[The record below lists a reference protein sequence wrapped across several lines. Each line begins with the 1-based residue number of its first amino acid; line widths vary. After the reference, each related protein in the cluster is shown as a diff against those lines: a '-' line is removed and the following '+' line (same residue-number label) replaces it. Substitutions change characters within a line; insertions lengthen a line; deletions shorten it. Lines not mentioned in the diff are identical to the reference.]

1 MSCKINRNVE
11 GTCFM
16 TSHAHGSLL
25 AAVSLGALTLGVGS
39 PAHSQIAPSAITEG
53 PAETI
58 VVTGTR
64 TQRRVENAPVRTD
77 ILSERAIERT
87 GARSL
92 ADALDYLPGAYSE
105 NNCQNCNT
113 VEIKLLGLGS
123 AYSAILLDSRP
134 LISTLGEVYGL
145 DQFAPIAVERIE
157 VVKGGAGALYGADAV
172 AGVINVIPHR
182 PHENALKATGDVD
195 VIDGE
200 PQFVAGL
207 LGERIW
213 DGGSVLL
220 TAQHN
225 RLNPV
230 DLNGDGFTELG
241 DRIFWQGGGILRFTP
256 TETDTISFDASI
268 LSEERRGGD
277 SLDRPPHEAQI
288 AEAIDSTFAVAGAR
302 WERRLGETGRFMAQ
316 AAFARAERD
325 SYYGGVGDT
334 ALPGTPGFDA
344 VAYAAAVEDAKRLY
358 GTTLNDVRFLE
369 AQLDWTLGAHAMTAG
384 VQWKRETIDD
394 RNVDLSGALI
404 SVLQDSDVKDLG
416 VYLQDEWSVSGAV
429 TLLAGVRIDDNSLLE
444 EAVVSPRVGLLW
456 RPTETLTV
464 RANVSTGFRAPEA
477 FSEDFHVDTLGAEPV
492 RVINAPGLAAEKART
507 VALGFDYAPA
517 PGLRFDAQVYSTE
530 LSDSFVVGAVEQLGD
545 GSLVQVRRNGS
556 GATVS
561 GAEAG
566 VQWRV
571 GNGLTLQAGAAY
583 VDATFDRPETVFGDE
598 GAGDAVAITRFLKT
612 PSWTG
617 VLSAVWEPVEGWE
630 LAGSVRHI
638 GRMDALNN
646 NTGVVTRTDPFWVVD
661 LIGSRELAIGD
672 RPARFRV
679 GVKNLLDEYQSDLET
694 GPGRDSDY
702 VYGPRAPRTFT
713 AGFSFGF

>member
-1 MSCKINRNVE
+1 
-11 GTCFM
+11 
-16 TSHAHGSLL
+16 
-25 AAVSLGALTLGVGS
+25 
-39 PAHSQIAPSAITEG
+39 
-53 PAETI
+53 
-58 VVTGTR
+58 VTGTR
-64 TQRRVENAPVRTD
+64 TQRRVESAPIRTD

-157 VVKGGAGALYGADAV
+157 VVKGGAGALYGPDAV

-182 PHENALKATGDVD
+182 PHENAIKATSD
-195 VIDGE
+195 IDIIEGE
-200 PQFVAGL
+200 LQFVGGL

-213 DGGSVLL
+213 TGGSALVTL
-220 TAQHN
+220 QHN

-241 DRIFWQGGGILRFTP
+241 DRAFWQGGAIVRFTP
-256 TETDTISFDASI
+256 TEADTITLDASL

-302 WERRLGETGRFMAQ
+302 WERQLGTGGRFMTQ
-316 AAFARAERD
+316 AAFAGAERE
-325 SYYGGVGDT
+325 SYYGGVGDV
-334 ALPGTPGFDA
+334 ALPGTLGFDA
-344 VAYAAAVEDAKRLY
+344 TAYGAAVADSRHLY
-358 GTTLNDVRFLE
+358 GTTLNDVLFAE
-369 AQLDWTLGAHAMTAG
+369 AQLDWTFGAHALTG
-384 VQWKRETIDD
+384 GLQWKRETIDD

-404 SVLQDSDVKDLG
+404 SVLQDSEVTDLG
-416 VYLQDEWSVSGAV
+416 LYLQDEWTISQLV
-429 TLLAGVRIDDNSLLE
+429 TLLAGVRVDDNSLLDDP
-444 EAVVSPRVGLLW
+444 VVSPRLGLLW
-456 RPTETLTV
+456 RPADTLTV

-492 RVINAPGLAAEKART
+492 RVVNATGLAAEEART
-507 VALGFDYAPA
+507 FALGFDFVPSSS
-517 PGLRFDAQVYSTE
+517 LRMDAQIYSTE
-530 LSDSFVVGAVEQLGD
+530 LADSFVVGAVETLPD
-545 GSLVQVRRNGS
+545 GSLIQVRRNGS

-561 GAEAG
+561 GAEG
-566 VQWRV
+566 TIQWQVRE
-571 GNGLTLQAGAAY
+571 GLTLQLGGAY
-583 VDATFDRPETVFGDE
+583 VDAAFDAPEVVFEDE
-598 GAGDAVAITRFLKT
+598 DTGASVAITRFLKT

-617 VLSAVWEPVEGWE
+617 LVSAIWEPVEGWE
-630 LAGSVRHI
+630 LAGSVRYI
-638 GRMDALNN
+638 GSMDALNN
-646 NTGVVTRTDPFWVVD
+646 NTGIVTETDPFWVVD
-661 LIGSRELAIGD
+661 LIGSRELVLGGREVRLRI
-672 RPARFRV
+672 
-679 GVKNLLDEYQSDLET
+679 GVKNLLDEYQPDLEV
-694 GPGRDSDY
+694 GAGRDSDY
-702 VYGPRAPRTFT
+702 VYGPRAPRTLT